1 MFSKGKSKWEFKHV
15 CAGLGPALTLAPLPA
30 VPISPSP
37 RVPENILRRKP
48 HSALA
53 AAVFVSSMTGRV
65 VGMPLAN
72 LQSQRPRSWSFS
84 DTYSIVEPYGPTGQ
98 YLDGVEVPLS
108 DGEESSRS
116 QAVESRAET
125 MSPDPDSQGNLGE
138 SSAIRQDLSE
148 MYAQPNKNKHAEVA
162 EVTEAISSEGHSNT
176 QQAQKP
182 KKKRQPE
189 MNPKVTANTPRDG
202 ERPAD
207 ALSGSVPD
215 DVATLKGMVH
225 RLNVLLSRY
234 QATFRPL
241 TKEERKKKA
250 NGLCFKGPLPPWL
263 VDVQH
268 MPPLLLEYDKEL
280 QQKEEMIHNY
290 EEELHALREQM
301 KGNRRV
307 AGRGVD
313 EESNDH
319 AQEEV
324 VSLNEMV
331 HRLNVVLSRYQ
342 ATFRPLTREEN
353 KTPNVLR
360 FKGPIPPW
368 LVDVRMLSP
377 LILEYDIVLQEKEDI
392 ICLFKEELQAL
403 RTRTEKVADE
413 NEELQLKLQKLLA
426 ESEER
431 AEERRLM
438 REQAQ
443 LVVEENKVLLDQL
456 GLQRRAHG
464 EACEDTRRKHESAM
478 GEMTR
483 LLVAKQDERD
493 ALEQDLASERRLRA
507 QLTERLAGRVSK
519 EEHEH
524 LVASLTRELKEEVDR
539 HMADE
544 QMLKER
550 LVEAQAEARRQTLDN
565 AELSADNKEL
575 TNDLNLI
582 KKNLRSVQQT
592 ANTLTRQVEEVRDVD
607 ETATLH
613 LSAMVRV
620 AKNARREKSKVKRL
634 AKTIADEYRLTLKE
648 LIKRSSDDGE
658 QPEKLQDSNKQMLV
672 SMEKLSQSLK
682 QQEGDTAEKRLMYE
696 QKIRKLQ
703 FLLQQ
708 RQCALD
714 EVTAQERQL
723 QTDLDVVF
731 KIKTREDA
739 HLQSILWDTLGKETY
754 GDSPSPTQ
762 RS

>member
-1 MFSKGKSKWEFKHV
+1 M
-15 CAGLGPALTLAPLPA
+15 
-30 VPISPSP
+30 
-37 RVPENILRRKP
+37 N
-48 HSALA
+48 
-53 AAVFVSSMTGRV
+53 
-65 VGMPLAN
+65 
-72 LQSQRPRSWSFS
+72 
-84 DTYSIVEPYGPTGQ
+84 
-98 YLDGVEVPLS
+98 
-108 DGEESSRS
+108 
-116 QAVESRAET
+116 
-125 MSPDPDSQGNLGE
+125 
-138 SSAIRQDLSE
+138 E
-148 MYAQPNKNKHAEVA
+148 MV
-162 EVTEAISSEGHSNT
+162 
-176 QQAQKP
+176 
-182 KKKRQPE
+182 R
-189 MNPKVTANTPRDG
+189 
-202 ERPAD
+202 
-207 ALSGSVPD
+207 
-215 DVATLKGMVH
+215 
-225 RLNVLLSRY
+225 RLNVL
-234 QATFRPL
+234 
-241 TKEERKKKA
+241 
-250 NGLCFKGPLPPWL
+250 
-263 VDVQH
+263 
-268 MPPLLLEYDKEL
+268 
-280 QQKEEMIHNY
+280 
-290 EEELHALREQM
+290 
-301 KGNRRV
+301 
-307 AGRGVD
+307 
-313 EESNDH
+313 
-319 AQEEV
+319 
-324 VSLNEMV
+324 
-331 HRLNVVLSRYQ
+331 LSRYQ

-368 LVDVRMLSP
+368 LVDVRTLSP
-377 LILEYDIVLQEKEDI
+377 LILEYDIVLQEKEEI
-392 ICLFKEELQAL
+392 ISLFKEELQAL
-403 RTRTEKVADE
+403 RTRTEKLADE

-464 EACEDTRRKHESAM
+464 EACEDTRRKHESASKRSKPLVRQREAVGG
-478 GEMTR
+478 GEVTF
-483 LLVAKQDERD
+483 LDERD

-507 QLTERLAGRVSK
+507 QLTERLAGRISK

-544 QMLKER
+544 QLLKER

-575 TNDLNLI
+575 TNELNLI
-582 KKNLRSVQQT
+582 KKNLRSVQQA
-592 ANTLTRQVEEVRDVD
+592 ANTLTRQVEEARDVD

-620 AKNARREKSKVKRL
+620 AKNARREKSKAKRL

-672 SMEKLSQSLK
+672 SMEKLSQSLT
-682 QQEGDTAEKRLMYE
+682 QQERDTADKRLIYE

-708 RQCALD
+708 RQCSLD

-739 HLQSILWDTLGKETY
+739 HLQSILWDTLGKEAY
-754 GDSPSPTQ
+754 GDSP
-762 RS
+762 